1 MELESLL
8 YVSLIIVQALI
19 PSFFSNLDVILG
31 SVGDNVLILLISKFI
46 SLRIDT
52 QLIKLLADISSLC
65 GISKLICFDLFS
77 IEISWPFSVKTL

>member
-8 YVSLIIVQALI
+8 YVSLIKVQALI

-65 GISKLICFDLFS
+65 GISKLICFDLFF
-77 IEISWPFSVKTL
+77 IVISWPFSVKTL